1 MKLEDQILVNDGSI
15 ELTQLFNDKLI
26 FFGERHTNKS
36 DTDFVRKMITTL
48 EPDFVLVEGL
58 ADLELKT
65 KSDKT
70 KASKKDPESF
80 FHGGLTKWWV
90 DVSLEFDV
98 PFIGLELTDWS
109 DIKDEKDLVET
120 FKAREE
126 HWIKV
131 IKKYVSTNKLVLVIC
146 GDTHLRTI
154 STPELGQSSPLYKA
168 FPKATFIRL
177 ENPEI
182 E

>member
-1 MKLEDQILVNDGSI
+1 MDHLLLVNDGSI
-15 ELTQLFNDKLI
+15 DLSNLIKENII
-26 FFGERHTNKS
+26 FFGERHINSS
-36 DTDFVRKMITTL
+36 DTNFVRKIIETV

-65 KSDKT
+65 KSAKI
-70 KASKKDPESF
+70 KASKEDPETF

-98 PFIGLELTDWS
+98 PFIGFELTDWS
-109 DIKDEKDLVET
+109 SIKDKKDLVET

-126 HWIKV
+126 HWIKI
-131 IKKYVSTNKLVLVIC
+131 IKKYTSSKKYVLVVC

-154 STPELGQSSPLYKA
+154 SCKALGQASPLYKA
-168 FPKATFIRL
+168 FPKATFIRTP
-177 ENPEI
+177 EPEI

>member
-1 MKLEDQILVNDGSI
+1 MKPKDHILVNDGSI
-15 ELTQLFNDKLI
+15 ELSRLFNEKLI
-26 FFGERHTNKS
+26 FFGERHVSKS
-36 DTDFVRKMITTL
+36 DTDFVRKMISVL

-65 KSDKT
+65 KSAKI
-70 KASKKDPESF
+70 KASKEDPETF

-98 PFIGLELTDWS
+98 PFIGFELTDWS
-109 DIKDEKDLVET
+109 SIKDKKDLVET
-120 FKAREE
+120 FKAREK
-126 HWIKV
+126 HWVKV
-131 IKKYVSTNKLVLVIC
+131 IKKYTSNDKLILVIC

-154 STPELGQSSPLYKA
+154 STPELGQPSPLYTS

-177 ENPEI
+177 EDPEI